1 MGAAKICVVGV
12 PQLALPVE
20 YLLTVWAHYW
30 DYLVFL
36 PATCLYSKPSPRLFG
51 GPYDP
56 CMTPSYG
63 GLALEIVVPVYN
75 EEAVLERSITR
86 LAEYLTNEMPS
97 TWKITIADNAS
108 TDRTPVI
115 AARLSE
121 HLPNVEY
128 RRLEV
133 KGRGYALR
141 DAWSASDAKVLAY
154 LDVDLSTD
162 LAALPPLVA
171 PLLSGHSDI
180 SIGTRLGQSS
190 RVSRGPK
197 REFISRSYN
206 FLLRRTMQVRFS
218 DAQCGFKAIRT
229 DVAKR
234 LLPHVEDNGWF
245 FDTELLIIA
254 ERSGL
259 RIHEIPVDWVDDPDS
274 RVDIK
279 QTALDDLRGM
289 VRVAGSLVNGV
300 IPVQA
305 LYAELGRRPIVPL
318 GRPSFFGQVLRFGL
332 VGIASTVAFA
342 VLYLLLQGPFSSQ
355 EANFLAL
362 LLTAVGNTA
371 ANRRFTFGISG
382 PSRLVTQQIQ
392 GLIVFLLAWGITSS
406 ALFILHAAN
415 PDALPSMELLTLTGA
430 NVLATLMRFVLLRLW
445 VFRKGRNQEIQPR
458 LVVAPITVDGRVS

>member
-1 MGAAKICVVGV
+1 
-12 PQLALPVE
+12 
-20 YLLTVWAHYW
+20 
-30 DYLVFL
+30 
-36 PATCLYSKPSPRLFG
+36 
-51 GPYDP
+51 
-56 CMTPSYG
+56 MTPSYG

-75 EEAVLERSITR
+75 EEAVLENSITR

-108 TDRTPVI
+108 TDQTSVI

-133 KGRGYALR
+133 KGRGFALR

-190 RVSRGPK
+190 RVSRGAK

-206 FLLRRTMQVRFS
+206 FLLRRTMQVQFS
-218 DAQCGFKAIRT
+218 DAQCGFKAIRA

-279 QTALDDLRGM
+279 QTAFDDLRGM
-289 VRVAGSLVNGV
+289 VRVSASLLKGV

-305 LYAELGRRPIVPL
+305 IYAELGRRPLAPL
-318 GRPSFFGQVLRFGL
+318 CRPSFFGQVVRFGL
-332 VGIASTVAFA
+332 VGVASTLAFA
-342 VLYLLLQGPFSSQ
+342 LLYLMMEGPFGSQ
-355 EANFLAL
+355 EANFIAL

-382 PSRLVTQQIQ
+382 PAKLATQQLQ
-392 GLIVFLLAWGITSS
+392 GFIVFLLAWTLTSS
-406 ALFILHAAN
+406 SLVLLHSLHA
-415 PDALPSMELLTLTGA
+415 DAAPNVELLVLTVA
-430 NVLATLMRFVLLRLW
+430 NILATLMRFVLLRLW
-445 VFRKGRNQEIQPR
+445 VFRDTRDHLDSRASIDVTVATGGRFF
-458 LVVAPITVDGRVS
+458 

>member
-1 MGAAKICVVGV
+1 
-12 PQLALPVE
+12 
-20 YLLTVWAHYW
+20 
-30 DYLVFL
+30 
-36 PATCLYSKPSPRLFG
+36 
-51 GPYDP
+51 
-56 CMTPSYG
+56 MTPSTG
-63 GLALEIVVPVYN
+63 GLALEIVVPVFN
-75 EEAVLERSITR
+75 EEAVLENSIIR
-86 LAEYLTNEMPS
+86 LAEYLTLEMPS

-121 HLPNVEY
+121 QLPNVEY

-141 DAWSASDAKVLAY
+141 DAWGASEAKVLAY

-180 SIGTRLGQSS
+180 SIGTRLGQNS

-197 REFISRSYN
+197 REFISVSYN
-206 FLLRRTMQVRFS
+206 LLLRRTMQVRFS
-218 DAQCGFKAIRT
+218 DAQCGFKAIRA
-229 DVAKR
+229 DVAQR
-234 LLPHVEDNGWF
+234 LLPHVADNGWF

-274 RVDIK
+274 RVDVK
-279 QTALDDLRGM
+279 QTALDDIRGM
-289 VRVAGSLVNGV
+289 VRVASSLVKGS

-305 LYAELGRRPIVPL
+305 IYAELGRRPIVPP
-318 GRPSFFGQVLRFGL
+318 GRPSFFGQVIRFGL
-332 VGIASTVAFA
+332 VGAVSTLAFA
-342 VLYLLLQGPFSSQ
+342 LLYLVFQGPFGAQ
-355 EANFLAL
+355 QANFLSL

-382 PSRLVTQQIQ
+382 PEKLFTQQIQ

-406 ALFILHAAN
+406 SLLVLHSVN
-415 PDALPSMELLTLTGA
+415 LDATASMELLTLTAA
-430 NVLATLMRFVLLRLW
+430 NVVATLMRFVLLRIW
-445 VFRKGRNQEIQPR
+445 VFRVRRSPTR
-458 LVVAPITVDGRVS
+458 LAPLPAQARSV

>member
-1 MGAAKICVVGV
+1 
-12 PQLALPVE
+12 
-20 YLLTVWAHYW
+20 
-30 DYLVFL
+30 
-36 PATCLYSKPSPRLFG
+36 
-51 GPYDP
+51 
-56 CMTPSYG
+56 MTPSYG

-75 EEAVLERSITR
+75 EEAVLESSITR

-97 TWKITIADNAS
+97 TWRITIADNAS

-121 HLPNVEY
+121 HLENVGY
-128 RRLEV
+128 RRLEA
-133 KGRGYALR
+133 KGRGLALR
-141 DAWSASDAKVLAY
+141 DAWSASEAKVLAY

-218 DAQCGFKAIRT
+218 DAQCGFKAIRA

-234 LLPHVEDNGWF
+234 LLPHVKDNGWF

-279 QTALDDLRGM
+279 QTAFDDLRGM
-289 VRVAGSLVNGV
+289 VRVAGSLVKGA

-305 LYAELGRRPIVPL
+305 IYAELGRRPIVPL
-318 GRPSFFGQVLRFGL
+318 GRQSFFGQVLRFGL
-332 VGIASTVAFA
+332 VGVASTLAFA
-342 VLYLLLQGPFSSQ
+342 LLYLVLQGPFGAQ

-382 PSRLVTQQIQ
+382 PAKLFTQQFQ
-392 GLIVFLLAWGITSS
+392 GLIVFLLAWSVTSS
-406 ALFILHAAN
+406 SLLVLHTMH
-415 PDALPSMELLTLTGA
+415 PDAAPSVELLVLTAA

-445 VFRKGRNQEIQPR
+445 VFQLRDTDQQTTLRSFQP
-458 LVVAPITVDGRVS
+458 LGGTVQ

>member
-1 MGAAKICVVGV
+1 
-12 PQLALPVE
+12 
-20 YLLTVWAHYW
+20 
-30 DYLVFL
+30 
-36 PATCLYSKPSPRLFG
+36 
-51 GPYDP
+51 
-56 CMTPSYG
+56 MTPSTG
-63 GLALEIVVPVYN
+63 GLALEIVVPVFN
-75 EEAVLERSITR
+75 EEAALENSIKR

-121 HLPNVEY
+121 QLPHVDY
-128 RRLEV
+128 RRLEA

-141 DAWSASDAKVLAY
+141 DAWGASEAKVLAY

-206 FLLRRTMQVRFS
+206 FLLRRTMQVGFS
-218 DAQCGFKAIRT
+218 DAQCGFKAIRA
-229 DVAKR
+229 DVARR

-274 RVDIK
+274 RVDIR
-279 QTALDDLRGM
+279 QTALDDIRGM
-289 VRVAGSLVNGV
+289 VRVAGSLVKGS

-305 LYAELGRRPIVPL
+305 IYAELGRGPIVPP
-318 GRPSFFGQVLRFGL
+318 GRPSFFGQVVRFGL
-332 VGIASTVAFA
+332 VGAVSTLAFA
-342 VLYLLLQGPFSSQ
+342 LLYMVLQGPFGAQ
-355 EANFLAL
+355 QANFLAL

-382 PSRLVTQQIQ
+382 PEKLFTQQVQ
-392 GLIVFLLAWGITSS
+392 GLIVFLLAWCMTSS
-406 ALFILHAAN
+406 SLWVLHSINLNATA
-415 PDALPSMELLTLTGA
+415 SMELLTLTAA
-430 NVLATLMRFVLLRLW
+430 NVVATLMRFVLLRVW
-445 VFRKGRNQEIQPR
+445 VFRVRRRDEHT
-458 LVVAPITVDGRVS
+458 VVLALRPAGQSVR

>member
-1 MGAAKICVVGV
+1 
-12 PQLALPVE
+12 
-20 YLLTVWAHYW
+20 
-30 DYLVFL
+30 
-36 PATCLYSKPSPRLFG
+36 
-51 GPYDP
+51 
-56 CMTPSYG
+56 MTPSYG

-86 LAEYLTNEMPS
+86 LSEYLTHEMPS
-97 TWKITIADNAS
+97 TWQITIADNAS

-121 HLPNVEY
+121 RMPNVQY

-133 KGRGYALR
+133 KGRGHALR
-141 DAWSASDAKVLAY
+141 DAWSASRAKVLAY

-162 LAALPPLVA
+162 LSALPPLVA

-218 DAQCGFKAIRT
+218 DAQCGFKAIRAA
-229 DVAKR
+229 VAHR
-234 LLPHVEDNGWF
+234 ILPHVEDNGWF

-274 RVDIK
+274 RVDIR

-289 VRVAGSLVNGV
+289 ARVAGSLVKGV
-300 IPVQA
+300 IPCQA
-305 LYAELGRRPIVPL
+305 IYAELGRRPIVPA

-332 VGIASTVAFA
+332 VGIASTLAFA
-342 VLYLLLQGPFSSQ
+342 LIYLVLQGPFGAQ
-355 EANFLAL
+355 EANFLSL
-362 LLTAVGNTA
+362 LLTAVGNTSV
-371 ANRRFTFGISG
+371 NRRFTFGIRG
-382 PSRLVTQQIQ
+382 PGRLFTQQIQ
-392 GLIVFLLAWGITSS
+392 GLIVFLLAWALTASS
-406 ALFILHAAN
+406 LQILHMAN
-415 PDALPSMELLTLTGA
+415 PDAAPNLELLVLTGA
-430 NVLATLMRFVLLRLW
+430 NVLATLMRFLLLRLW
-445 VFRKGRNQEIQPR
+445 VFRAKRYAPPIGLPIH
-458 LVVAPITVDGRVS
+458 VAAGSMP

>member
-1 MGAAKICVVGV
+1 M
-12 PQLALPVE
+12 QYLPV
-20 YLLTVWAHYW
+20 ASSNYW
-30 DYLVFL
+30 DYLLFSA
-36 PATCLYSKPSPRLFG
+36 ATCLCSEPSPRLFG

-56 CMTPSYG
+56 FMTPSYG

-75 EEAVLERSITR
+75 EEAVLENSILR
-86 LAEYLTNEMPS
+86 LSEYLTQEMPS
-97 TWKITIADNAS
+97 TWQITIADNAS

-121 HLPNVEY
+121 HMPNVAY

-141 DAWSASDAKVLAY
+141 DAWNASEAKVFAY

-218 DAQCGFKAIRT
+218 DAQCGFKAIRA

-274 RVDIK
+274 RVDIT
-279 QTALDDLRGM
+279 QTALEDLRGM
-289 VRVAGSLVNGV
+289 VRVAGSLVKGT

-305 LYAELGRRPIVPL
+305 IYAELGRRPMVPPD
-318 GRPSFFGQVLRFGL
+318 RPSFFGQVIRFGL
-332 VGIASTVAFA
+332 VGAISTIAFA
-342 VLYLLLQGPFSSQ
+342 LLYLVLQGPFSSQ

-362 LLTAVGNTA
+362 LVTAVGNTA

-382 PSRLVTQQIQ
+382 PSRLFMQQIQ
-392 GLIVFLLAWGITSS
+392 GLIVFLLAWAITSS
-406 ALFILHAAN
+406 SLIVLHAVN
-415 PDALPSMELLTLTGA
+415 PDSLPSTELLTLTAA
-430 NVLATLMRFVLLRLW
+430 NVFATLMRFVLLRVW
-445 VFRKGRNQEIQPR
+445 VFRVQRADR
-458 LVVAPITVDGRVS
+458 VAGVLTLTPLGGVSR

>member
-36 PATCLYSKPSPRLFG
+36 LATCLYSKPSPRLFG

-97 TWKITIADNAS
+97 AWKITIADNAS

-121 HLPNVEY
+121 HMPNIEY

-141 DAWSASDAKVLAY
+141 DAWSASEAKVLAY

-206 FLLRRTMQVRFS
+206 FLLRRTMKVRFS
-218 DAQCGFKAIRT
+218 DAQCGFKAIRA

-245 FDTELLIIA
+245 FDTELLVIA

-274 RVDIK
+274 RVDIR

-289 VRVAGSLVNGV
+289 VRVGTSLIRGV
-300 IPVQA
+300 IPIQA
-305 LYAELGRRPIVPL
+305 IYAELGRRPIAPV

-332 VGIASTVAFA
+332 VGVASTLAFA
-342 VLYLLLQGPFSSQ
+342 LLYLVLQGPFTAQ

-382 PSRLVTQQIQ
+382 PSRLLTQQVQ

-406 ALFILHAAN
+406 ALFILHTAA
-415 PDALPSMELLTLTGA
+415 PAATPSAELLTLTGA
-430 NVLATLMRFVLLRLW
+430 NILATLMRFVLLRVW
-445 VFRKGRNQEIQPR
+445 VFRMRRSGKGRPTI
-458 LVVAPITVDGRVS
+458 LGSSVTVNGRVS

>member
-1 MGAAKICVVGV
+1 MRK
-12 PQLALPVE
+12 PRPLTLATP
-20 YLLTVWAHYW
+20 TI
-30 DYLVFL
+30 
-36 PATCLYSKPSPRLFG
+36 PS
-51 GPYDP
+51 
-56 CMTPSYG
+56 MTPSYG
-63 GLALEIVVPVYN
+63 GLALEIVVPVFN
-75 EEAVLERSITR
+75 EEAVLENSISR
-86 LAEYLTNEMPS
+86 LAEYLTLEMPS

-108 TDRTPVI
+108 TDRTQMI

-121 HLPNVEY
+121 QLPNVQY
-128 RRLEV
+128 RRLNV

-141 DAWSASDAKVLAY
+141 DAWGASEAKVLAY

-218 DAQCGFKAIRT
+218 DAQCGFKAIRA

-259 RIHEIPVDWVDDPDS
+259 RIHEIPVDWIDDPDS
-274 RVDIK
+274 RVNIK
-279 QTALDDLRGM
+279 QTVYDDLRGM
-289 VRVAGSLVNGV
+289 VRVTSSLVKGS

-305 LYAELGRRPIVPL
+305 IYAELGRRPFVPP
-318 GRPSFFGQVLRFGL
+318 GRPSFFGQLIRFGL
-332 VGIASTVAFA
+332 VGVVSTLAFA
-342 VLYLLLQGPFSSQ
+342 LLYLVLQGPLGAQ
-355 EANFLAL
+355 QANFLAL
-362 LLTAVGNTA
+362 LMTAVGNTA

-382 PSRLVTQQIQ
+382 PAKLFTQQFQ

-406 ALFILHAAN
+406 SLLVLHLVN
-415 PDALPSMELLTLTGA
+415 VDASPRSELLILTAG
-430 NVLATLMRFVLLRLW
+430 NIFATLMRFVLLRLW
-445 VFRKGRNQEIQPR
+445 VFRVRTSGERSGVSVTAALAASGRT
-458 LVVAPITVDGRVS
+458 L

>member
-1 MGAAKICVVGV
+1 
-12 PQLALPVE
+12 
-20 YLLTVWAHYW
+20 
-30 DYLVFL
+30 
-36 PATCLYSKPSPRLFG
+36 
-51 GPYDP
+51 
-56 CMTPSYG
+56 MTPSYG
-63 GLALEIVVPVYN
+63 GLALEIVVPVFN
-75 EEAVLERSITR
+75 EEAVLENSIVR
-86 LAEYLTNEMPS
+86 LAEYLTLEMPW

-121 HLPNVEY
+121 QLPNVDY
-128 RRLEV
+128 RRLDV
-133 KGRGYALR
+133 KGRGHALR
-141 DAWSASDAKVLAY
+141 DAWGASEAKVLAY

-162 LAALPPLVA
+162 LAGLPPLVA

-206 FLLRRTMQVRFS
+206 FLLRRTLQVRFS
-218 DAQCGFKAIRT
+218 DAQCGFKAIRA
-229 DVAKR
+229 DVAQR

-279 QTALDDLRGM
+279 QTAFADVHGL
-289 VRVAGSLVNGV
+289 VRVAGSLVKGS

-305 LYAELGRRPIVPL
+305 IYAELGRRPLTPP
-318 GRPSFFGQVLRFGL
+318 GRPSFFGQVIRFGL
-332 VGIASTVAFA
+332 VGAVSTLAFA
-342 VLYLLLQGPFSSQ
+342 LLYLVLQGPFGAQ
-355 EANFLAL
+355 QANFLAL
-362 LLTAVGNTA
+362 LLTAVANTA

-382 PSRLVTQQIQ
+382 PDKLFTQQLQ
-392 GLIVFLLAWGITSS
+392 GLIVFMLAWGITSS
-406 ALFILHAAN
+406 SLLVLHSVNSDATPSLELVTLTAAN
-415 PDALPSMELLTLTGA
+415 
-430 NVLATLMRFVLLRLW
+430 VFATLMRFVMLRIW
-445 VFRKGRNQEIQPR
+445 VFRVRRRP
-458 LVVAPITVDGRVS
+458 VWVAPVPAQARSF

>member
-1 MGAAKICVVGV
+1 
-12 PQLALPVE
+12 
-20 YLLTVWAHYW
+20 
-30 DYLVFL
+30 
-36 PATCLYSKPSPRLFG
+36 
-51 GPYDP
+51 
-56 CMTPSYG
+56 MTPSTG
-63 GLALEIVVPVYN
+63 GLALEIVVPVFN
-75 EEAVLERSITR
+75 EETVLENSIKR
-86 LAEYLTNEMPS
+86 LAEYLTLEMPS

-108 TDRTPVI
+108 TDRTPAI

-141 DAWSASDAKVLAY
+141 DAWGASEAKVLAY

-180 SIGTRLGQSS
+180 SIGTRLGQNS

-206 FLLRRTMQVRFS
+206 FLLRRTMQVGFS
-218 DAQCGFKAIRT
+218 DAQCGFKAIRA
-229 DVAKR
+229 DVARR

-274 RVDIK
+274 SVDIRR
-279 QTALDDLRGM
+279 TALDDLRGM
-289 VRVAGSLVNGV
+289 VRVAGSLVKGS

-305 LYAELGRRPIVPL
+305 IYAELGRRPIVPP
-318 GRPSFFGQVLRFGL
+318 GRPSFFGQVIRFGL
-332 VGIASTVAFA
+332 VGAVSTLAFA
-342 VLYLLLQGPFSSQ
+342 LLYMVFQGPFGAH
-355 EANFLAL
+355 EANFLSL

-382 PSRLVTQQIQ
+382 PSKLFTHQFQ
-392 GLIVFLLAWGITSS
+392 GLIVFMLAWGITSS
-406 ALFILHAAN
+406 SLLVLHSVSL
-415 PDALPSMELLTLTGA
+415 DATASMELLTLTAA
-430 NVLATLMRFVLLRLW
+430 NVVATLMRFVLLRIW
-445 VFRKGRNQEIQPR
+445 VFRVRRRDEQT
-458 LVVAPITVDGRVS
+458 VVLALRPAGQSVR

>member
-1 MGAAKICVVGV
+1 
-12 PQLALPVE
+12 
-20 YLLTVWAHYW
+20 
-30 DYLVFL
+30 
-36 PATCLYSKPSPRLFG
+36 
-51 GPYDP
+51 
-56 CMTPSYG
+56 MTPSTG
-63 GLALEIVVPVYN
+63 GLALEIVVPVFN
-75 EEAVLERSITR
+75 EEAVLENSIIR
-86 LAEYLTNEMPS
+86 LAEYLTLEMPS

-121 HLPNVEY
+121 QLPNVEY

-141 DAWSASDAKVLAY
+141 DAWGASEAKVLAY

-180 SIGTRLGQSS
+180 SIGTRLGQNS

-206 FLLRRTMQVRFS
+206 FLLRRTMQVGFS
-218 DAQCGFKAIRT
+218 DAQCGFKAIRA
-229 DVAKR
+229 DVAQR

-274 RVDIK
+274 SVDIRK
-279 QTALDDLRGM
+279 TALDDIRGM
-289 VRVAGSLVNGV
+289 VRVGSSLVKGS

-305 LYAELGRRPIVPL
+305 IYAELGRRPIVPP
-318 GRPSFFGQVLRFGL
+318 GRPSFFGQVIRFGL
-332 VGIASTVAFA
+332 VGTLSTLAFA
-342 VLYLLLQGPFSSQ
+342 LLYLVFQGPFGAQ
-355 EANFLAL
+355 EANFLSL

-382 PSRLVTQQIQ
+382 PEKLFTQQFQ
-392 GLIVFLLAWGITSS
+392 GLIVFLLAWAITSS
-406 ALFILHAAN
+406 SLLVLHSLSTDAA
-415 PDALPSMELLTLTGA
+415 PSAELLTLTAA
-430 NVLATLMRFVLLRLW
+430 NVFATLMRFVLLRIW
-445 VFRKGRNQEIQPR
+445 VFRIRRSDELSAV
-458 LVVAPITVDGRVS
+458 LVLRPAGQSVR

>member
-1 MGAAKICVVGV
+1 MSRCCYAIGIFSLPNIQHGRSLGLLDSVGQYLSLPKTLPPV
-12 PQLALPVE
+12 LAQ
-20 YLLTVWAHYW
+20 
-30 DYLVFL
+30 
-36 PATCLYSKPSPRLFG
+36 
-51 GPYDP
+51 PYDR

-63 GLALEIVVPVYN
+63 GLALEIVVPVFN
-75 EEAVLERSITR
+75 EEAVLENSITT
-86 LAEYLTNEMPS
+86 LSEYLTLEMPS

-108 TDRTPVI
+108 TDSTPVI

-121 HLPNVEY
+121 QLPNVQY

-141 DAWSASDAKVLAY
+141 DAWGASEAKVLAY

-180 SIGTRLGQSS
+180 SIGTRLGQNS

-218 DAQCGFKAIRT
+218 DAQCGFKAIRA

-234 LLPHVEDNGWF
+234 LLPHVEDNDWF

-259 RIHEIPVDWVDDPDS
+259 RIHEIPVDWIDDPDS
-274 RVDIK
+274 RVNIK
-279 QTALDDLRGM
+279 KTAYDDLRGM
-289 VRVAGSLVNGV
+289 ARVAGSLVRGK

-305 LYAELGRRPIVPL
+305 IYAELGRRPIVPP
-318 GRPSFFGQVLRFGL
+318 GRPSFFGQVIRFGL
-332 VGIASTVAFA
+332 VGAVSTLAFA
-342 VLYLLLQGPFSSQ
+342 LLYLVLQGPFSSQ

-362 LLTAVGNTA
+362 LMTAVGNTA

-382 PSRLVTQQIQ
+382 PGRLFTQQLQ

-406 ALFILHAAN
+406 SLVILHSMNVNAA
-415 PDALPSMELLTLTGA
+415 PGTELLTLTAA
-430 NVLATLMRFVLLRLW
+430 NVFATLIRFVLLRIW
-445 VFRKGRNQEIQPR
+445 VFRVHRIDERSAVRR
-458 LVVAPITVDGRVS
+458 LRPAGQSVR

>member
-1 MGAAKICVVGV
+1 
-12 PQLALPVE
+12 
-20 YLLTVWAHYW
+20 
-30 DYLVFL
+30 
-36 PATCLYSKPSPRLFG
+36 
-51 GPYDP
+51 
-56 CMTPSYG
+56 MTPSYG

-108 TDRTPVI
+108 TDRTPLI

-121 HLPNVEY
+121 HLPNVGY

-133 KGRGYALR
+133 KGRGCALR

-218 DAQCGFKAIRT
+218 DAQCGFKAIRA
-229 DVAKR
+229 DVARR

-274 RVDIK
+274 RVDIG
-279 QTALDDLRGM
+279 QTALDDLKGM
-289 VRVAGSLVNGV
+289 VRVAGSLVKGV

-305 LYAELGRRPIVPL
+305 IYAELGRRPIAPL
-318 GRPSFFGQVLRFGL
+318 SRPSFFGQVLRFGL
-332 VGIASTVAFA
+332 IGVASTLAFA
-342 VLYLLLQGPFSSQ
+342 LLYLILQGPFGSQ

-362 LLTAVGNTA
+362 LLTAIGNTA

-382 PSRLVTQQIQ
+382 PEKLFTQQFQ
-392 GLIVFLLAWGITSS
+392 GFIVFLLAWTMTSS
-406 ALFILHAAN
+406 SLLLLHALTSDTHPSLELFVLTAAN
-415 PDALPSMELLTLTGA
+415 IF
-430 NVLATLMRFVLLRLW
+430 ATLLRFVLLRLW
-445 VFRKGRNQEIQPR
+445 VFGERKSRRRSLATE
-458 LVVAPITVDGRVS
+458 VVHVQNISY

>member
-1 MGAAKICVVGV
+1 MAAGRLPTCSTGPTTCPLSGRITWTTWFFWTVPVFIKKPRPRPFGA
-12 PQLALPVE
+12 
-20 YLLTVWAHYW
+20 LT
-30 DYLVFL
+30 L
-36 PATCLYSKPSPRLFG
+36 S
-51 GPYDP
+51 

-63 GLALEIVVPVYN
+63 GLALEIVVPVFN
-75 EEAVLERSITR
+75 EEAVLENSISR
-86 LAEYLTNEMPS
+86 LAEYLTHEMPS

-121 HLPNVEY
+121 QLPNVEY
-128 RRLEV
+128 RRLEA
-133 KGRGYALR
+133 KGRGFALR
-141 DAWSASDAKVLAY
+141 DAWGSSEAKVLAY

-180 SIGTRLGQSS
+180 SIGTRLGQNS

-218 DAQCGFKAIRT
+218 DAQCGFKAIRA
-229 DVAKR
+229 DVARR

-274 RVDIK
+274 RVDIR
-279 QTALDDLRGM
+279 QTALDDIRGM
-289 VRVAGSLVNGV
+289 VRVAGSLIKGS

-305 LYAELGRRPIVPL
+305 IYAELGRRPIVPP
-318 GRPSFFGQVLRFGL
+318 GRPSFFGQVIRFGL
-332 VGIASTVAFA
+332 VGAVSTLAFA
-342 VLYLLLQGPFSSQ
+342 LLYLVLQGPFGAQ
-355 EANFLAL
+355 QANFLAL

-382 PSRLVTQQIQ
+382 QEKLFTQQFQ
-392 GLIVFLLAWGITSS
+392 GLIVFLLAWAITSS
-406 ALFILHAAN
+406 SLLVLHSVNLDAA
-415 PDALPSMELLTLTGA
+415 PSMELLTLTAA
-430 NVLATLMRFVLLRLW
+430 NVFATLMRFVLLRIW
-445 VFRKGRNQEIQPR
+445 VFRVR
-458 LVVAPITVDGRVS
+458 LSDERSAVLALRPVRESAL

>member
-1 MGAAKICVVGV
+1 
-12 PQLALPVE
+12 
-20 YLLTVWAHYW
+20 
-30 DYLVFL
+30 
-36 PATCLYSKPSPRLFG
+36 
-51 GPYDP
+51 
-56 CMTPSYG
+56 MTPSYG

-75 EEAVLERSITR
+75 EEAVLENSILR
-86 LAEYLTNEMPS
+86 LSEYLTQEMPS
-97 TWKITIADNAS
+97 TWQITIADNAS

-121 HLPNVEY
+121 HMPNVAY

-141 DAWSASDAKVLAY
+141 DAWNASEAKVFAY

-218 DAQCGFKAIRT
+218 DAQCGFKAIRA

-274 RVDIK
+274 RVDIT
-279 QTALDDLRGM
+279 QTALEDLRGM
-289 VRVAGSLVNGV
+289 VRVAGSLVKGA

-305 LYAELGRRPIVPL
+305 IYAELGRRPMVPPD
-318 GRPSFFGQVLRFGL
+318 RPSFFGQVIRFGL
-332 VGIASTVAFA
+332 VGAISTIAFA
-342 VLYLLLQGPFSSQ
+342 LLYLVLQGPFSSQ

-362 LLTAVGNTA
+362 LVTAVGNTA

-382 PSRLVTQQIQ
+382 PSRLFMQQIQ
-392 GLIVFLLAWGITSS
+392 GLIVFLLAWAITSS
-406 ALFILHAAN
+406 SLIVLHAVN
-415 PDALPSMELLTLTGA
+415 PDSLPSTELLTLTTA
-430 NVLATLMRFVLLRLW
+430 NVFATLMRFVLLRVW
-445 VFRKGRNQEIQPR
+445 VFRVQRADR
-458 LVVAPITVDGRVS
+458 VAGVLTLTPLGGVSR

>member
-1 MGAAKICVVGV
+1 
-12 PQLALPVE
+12 
-20 YLLTVWAHYW
+20 
-30 DYLVFL
+30 
-36 PATCLYSKPSPRLFG
+36 
-51 GPYDP
+51 
-56 CMTPSYG
+56 MTPSYG

-86 LAEYLTNEMPS
+86 LAEYLTHEMPS
-97 TWKITIADNAS
+97 TWQITIADNAS
-108 TDRTPVI
+108 TDGTPVI

-121 HLPNVEY
+121 HMPNVEY

-141 DAWSASDAKVLAY
+141 DAWNASEAKVLAY

-171 PLLSGHSDI
+171 PLISGHSDI

-218 DAQCGFKAIRT
+218 DAQCGFKAIRA

-234 LLPHVEDNGWF
+234 LLPHVGDNGWF

-289 VRVAGSLVNGV
+289 VRVAGSLLRGS

-305 LYAELGRRPIVPL
+305 IYAELGRRPIVPPE
-318 GRPSFFGQVLRFGL
+318 RPSFFGQVIRFGL
-332 VGIASTVAFA
+332 VGITSTLAFA
-342 VLYLLLQGPFSSQ
+342 LLYLVLQGPLGAQ
-355 EANFLAL
+355 QANFLAL
-362 LLTAVGNTA
+362 LLTAVGNTS

-382 PSRLVTQQIQ
+382 PTKLFTQQFQ
-392 GLIVFLLAWGITSS
+392 GLVVFILAWGITSTS
-406 ALFILHAAN
+406 LTVLHAVN
-415 PDALPSMELLTLTGA
+415 LDAAPSTELLFLTAA
-430 NVLATLMRFVLLRLW
+430 NVFATLMRFVLLRVW
-445 VFRKGRNQEIQPR
+445 VFRPRRSNEHSTVLALRATGQPVR
-458 LVVAPITVDGRVS
+458 

>member
-1 MGAAKICVVGV
+1 
-12 PQLALPVE
+12 
-20 YLLTVWAHYW
+20 
-30 DYLVFL
+30 
-36 PATCLYSKPSPRLFG
+36 
-51 GPYDP
+51 
-56 CMTPSYG
+56 MTPRYG
-63 GLALEIVVPVYN
+63 GLALEIVVPVFN
-75 EEAVLERSITR
+75 EEAVLENSISR
-86 LAEYLTNEMPS
+86 LAEYLTHEMPS

-115 AARLSE
+115 AAQLSE
-121 HLPNVEY
+121 QLPNVEY

-133 KGRGYALR
+133 KGRGFALR
-141 DAWSASDAKVLAY
+141 DAWGASKAKVLAY

-218 DAQCGFKAIRT
+218 DAQCGFKAIRA

-259 RIHEIPVDWVDDPDS
+259 RIHEIPVDWIDDPDS
-274 RVDIK
+274 RVNIQ
-279 QTALDDLRGM
+279 QTAIDDIRGM
-289 VRVAGSLVNGV
+289 VRVAGSLIRGS
-300 IPVQA
+300 IPVA
-305 LYAELGRRPIVPL
+305 AIYAELGRRPIVPPC
-318 GRPSFFGQVLRFGL
+318 RPSFFGQVIRFGL
-332 VGIASTVAFA
+332 VGAVSTLAFA
-342 VLYLLLQGPFSSQ
+342 LLYLLFQGPLGAQ
-355 EANFLAL
+355 QANFLAL

-382 PSRLVTQQIQ
+382 PARLFTQQFQ
-392 GLIVFLLAWGITSS
+392 GLIIFLLAWAITSS
-406 ALFILHAAN
+406 SLLVLHGINLDAA
-415 PDALPSMELLTLTGA
+415 PSTELLTLTAA
-430 NVLATLMRFVLLRLW
+430 NVFATLMRFVLLRTW
-445 VFRKGRNQEIQPR
+445 VFRIRRGAELSAVVGLQPVGQSA
-458 LVVAPITVDGRVS
+458 L

>member
-1 MGAAKICVVGV
+1 
-12 PQLALPVE
+12 
-20 YLLTVWAHYW
+20 
-30 DYLVFL
+30 
-36 PATCLYSKPSPRLFG
+36 
-51 GPYDP
+51 
-56 CMTPSYG
+56 MTPSYG

-75 EEAVLERSITR
+75 EEAVLENSITR

-121 HLPNVEY
+121 HLENVGY
-128 RRLEV
+128 RRLET
-133 KGRGYALR
+133 KGRGLALR
-141 DAWSASDAKVLAY
+141 DAWSASEAKVLAY

-190 RVSRGPK
+190 RVIRGPK
-197 REFISRSYN
+197 REFISRTYN

-218 DAQCGFKAIRT
+218 DAQCGFKAIRA

-234 LLPHVEDNGWF
+234 VLPHVEDNGWF

-274 RVDIK
+274 RVDIR
-279 QTALDDLRGM
+279 QTAYDDLRGM
-289 VRVAGSLVNGV
+289 VRVAGSLVRGA

-305 LYAELGRRPIVPL
+305 IYAELGRRPIVPF

-332 VGIASTVAFA
+332 VGVASTLAFA
-342 VLYLLLQGPFSSQ
+342 LLYLVLQGPFGAQ

-362 LLTAVGNTA
+362 LLTAMGNTA

-382 PSRLVTQQIQ
+382 PAKLFTQQLQ
-392 GLIVFLLAWGITSS
+392 GLIVFLLAWSITSAS
-406 ALFILHAAN
+406 
-415 PDALPSMELLTLTGA
+415 LLTLHALHPDAAPNVELLVLTAA
-430 NVLATLMRFVLLRLW
+430 NVLATLMRFVLLRVW
-445 VFRKGRNQEIQPR
+445 VFRERRSGRAVS
-458 LVVAPITVDGRVS
+458 LVRAALAHDGRPL

>member
-1 MGAAKICVVGV
+1 
-12 PQLALPVE
+12 
-20 YLLTVWAHYW
+20 
-30 DYLVFL
+30 
-36 PATCLYSKPSPRLFG
+36 
-51 GPYDP
+51 
-56 CMTPSYG
+56 MTPSYG
-63 GLALEIVVPVYN
+63 GLALEIVVPVFN
-75 EEAVLERSITR
+75 EETVLENSISR
-86 LAEYLTNEMPS
+86 LAEYLTHEMPS

-121 HLPNVEY
+121 QLPNVEY

-133 KGRGYALR
+133 KGRGFALR
-141 DAWSASDAKVLAY
+141 DAWGASKAKVLAY

-206 FLLRRTMQVRFS
+206 FLLRGTMQVRFS
-218 DAQCGFKAIRT
+218 DAQCGFKAIRA
-229 DVAKR
+229 DVAQR

-279 QTALDDLRGM
+279 QTAIDDLRGI
-289 VRVAGSLVNGV
+289 VRVAGSLVKGS

-305 LYAELGRRPIVPL
+305 IYAELGRRPMVPP

-332 VGIASTVAFA
+332 VGVVSTFAFA
-342 VLYLLLQGPFSSQ
+342 LLYLLLQGPFGAQ

-362 LLTAVGNTA
+362 LMTAVGNTA
-371 ANRRFTFGISG
+371 ANRKFTFGISG
-382 PSRLVTQQIQ
+382 PARLFTQQFQ
-392 GLIVFLLAWGITSS
+392 GLIVFLLAWTITSS
-406 ALFILHAAN
+406 SLLVLHSVN
-415 PDALPSMELLTLTGA
+415 PGTGPSAELLTLTAA
-430 NVLATLMRFVLLRLW
+430 NVVATLMRFVLLRIW
-445 VFRKGRNQEIQPR
+445 VFRVRRNDERTAAVLALRPAGQSVR
-458 LVVAPITVDGRVS
+458 

>member
-1 MGAAKICVVGV
+1 
-12 PQLALPVE
+12 
-20 YLLTVWAHYW
+20 
-30 DYLVFL
+30 
-36 PATCLYSKPSPRLFG
+36 
-51 GPYDP
+51 
-56 CMTPSYG
+56 MTPSYG
-63 GLALEIVVPVYN
+63 GLALEIVVPVFN
-75 EEAVLERSITR
+75 EEAVLEHSIIR
-86 LAEYLTNEMPS
+86 LAEYLTLEMPS

-108 TDRTPVI
+108 TDKTPVI

-141 DAWSASDAKVLAY
+141 DAWGASEAKVVAY

-180 SIGTRLGQSS
+180 SIGTRLGQGS

-229 DVAKR
+229 DVARR
-234 LLPHVEDNGWF
+234 LLPHVEDKGWF

-279 QTALDDLRGM
+279 QTALDDIRGV
-289 VRVAGSLVNGV
+289 VRVACSLVKGS

-305 LYAELGRRPIVPL
+305 IYAELGRRPIVPP
-318 GRPSFFGQVLRFGL
+318 GRPSFFGQVIRFGL
-332 VGIASTVAFA
+332 VGTVSTLAFA
-342 VLYLLLQGPFSSQ
+342 LLYLVLQGPFGAQ
-355 EANFLAL
+355 QANFLAL

-382 PSRLVTQQIQ
+382 PEKLFTQQFQ
-392 GLIVFLLAWGITSS
+392 GLIVFVLAWAITSS
-406 ALFILHAAN
+406 SLLVLHSVNQDAA
-415 PDALPSMELLTLTGA
+415 PSMELLILTAA
-430 NVLATLMRFVLLRLW
+430 NIFATLMRFALLRIW
-445 VFRKGRNQEIQPR
+445 VFRVR
-458 LVVAPITVDGRVS
+458 LSDERSAAVELLPMRESAR

>member
-1 MGAAKICVVGV
+1 
-12 PQLALPVE
+12 
-20 YLLTVWAHYW
+20 
-30 DYLVFL
+30 
-36 PATCLYSKPSPRLFG
+36 
-51 GPYDP
+51 
-56 CMTPSYG
+56 MTPSYG
-63 GLALEIVVPVYN
+63 GLALEIVVPVFN
-75 EEAVLERSITR
+75 EEAVLENSISR
-86 LAEYLTNEMPS
+86 LAEYLTHEMPS

-108 TDRTPVI
+108 TDRTPAI
-115 AARLSE
+115 GARLSE
-121 HLPNVEY
+121 QLPNVEY

-141 DAWSASDAKVLAY
+141 DAWSASEAKVLAY

-218 DAQCGFKAIRT
+218 DAQCGFKAIRA
-229 DVAKR
+229 DVARR
-234 LLPHVEDNGWF
+234 LLPHVEDNCWF

-279 QTALDDLRGM
+279 QTAMDDLRGM
-289 VRVAGSLVNGV
+289 VRVASSLFKGA

-305 LYAELGRRPIVPL
+305 IYAELGRRPMMPP

-332 VGIASTVAFA
+332 VGVASTLAFA
-342 VLYLLLQGPFSSQ
+342 VLYLVLQGPFGAQ

-362 LLTAVGNTA
+362 LMTAVGNTA

-382 PSRLVTQQIQ
+382 PARLFTQQLQ
-392 GLIVFLLAWGITSS
+392 GLIVFLVAWGITSS
-406 ALFILHAAN
+406 SLLILHAAN
-415 PDALPSMELLTLTGA
+415 SDALPSVELLTLTAA
-430 NVLATLMRFVLLRLW
+430 NVFATLMRFVLLRLW
-445 VFRKGRNQEIQPR
+445 VFRARREDERTAAIALRPVG
-458 LVVAPITVDGRVS
+458 DSGH

>member
-1 MGAAKICVVGV
+1 M
-12 PQLALPVE
+12 
-20 YLLTVWAHYW
+20 
-30 DYLVFL
+30 
-36 PATCLYSKPSPRLFG
+36 
-51 GPYDP
+51 
-56 CMTPSYG
+56 
-63 GLALEIVVPVYN
+63 
-75 EEAVLERSITR
+75 
-86 LAEYLTNEMPS
+86 
-97 TWKITIADNAS
+97 
-108 TDRTPVI
+108 I

-121 HLPNVEY
+121 HIPNVEY

-141 DAWSASDAKVLAY
+141 DAWGASEAKVLAY

-171 PLLSGHSDI
+171 PLLSGHSDV

-218 DAQCGFKAIRT
+218 DAQCGFKAIRG

-279 QTALDDLRGM
+279 QTAIDDLRGM
-289 VRVAGSLVNGV
+289 ARVAASLVKGV

-305 LYAELGRRPIVPL
+305 IYAELGRRPIVPA

-332 VGIASTVAFA
+332 VGVVSTLAFA
-342 VLYLLLQGPFSSQ
+342 LLYLILQGPFGAQ
-355 EANFLAL
+355 EANFLSL

-382 PSRLVTQQIQ
+382 PDKLFTQQFQ
-392 GLIVFLLAWGITSS
+392 GMMVFLLAWTLTSS
-406 ALFILHAAN
+406 SLLVLHTARPDAAPTVELLILTAAN
-415 PDALPSMELLTLTGA
+415 I
-430 NVLATLMRFVLLRLW
+430 LATLMRFVLLRLW
-445 VFRKGRNQEIQPR
+445 VFRVERIDERSP
-458 LVVAPITVDGRVS
+458 LVALRPAGETAR

>member
-1 MGAAKICVVGV
+1 
-12 PQLALPVE
+12 
-20 YLLTVWAHYW
+20 
-30 DYLVFL
+30 
-36 PATCLYSKPSPRLFG
+36 
-51 GPYDP
+51 
-56 CMTPSYG
+56 MTPSYG

-121 HLPNVEY
+121 HMQNVGY

-141 DAWSASDAKVLAY
+141 DAWSASEAKVLAY

-162 LAALPPLVA
+162 LAALLPLVA

-180 SIGTRLGQSS
+180 SIGTRLGQSA
-190 RVSRGPK
+190 RVRRGPK

-218 DAQCGFKAIRT
+218 DAQCGFKAIRA

-234 LLPHVEDNGWF
+234 LLPHIEDNCWF

-289 VRVAGSLVNGV
+289 VRVSTSLVKGL

-305 LYAELGRRPIVPL
+305 IYAELGRRPMTQVS
-318 GRPSFFGQVLRFGL
+318 RPSFFGQVLRFGL
-332 VGIASTVAFA
+332 VGVASTLAFA
-342 VLYLLLQGPFSSQ
+342 LLYLAMQGPFGSQ

-382 PSRLVTQQIQ
+382 PEKLFTQQFQ
-392 GLIVFLLAWGITSS
+392 GFLVFLLAWSITSS
-406 ALFILHAAN
+406 SLLVLHSINAIAAPNLELLVLTAAN
-415 PDALPSMELLTLTGA
+415 I
-430 NVLATLMRFVLLRLW
+430 LATLMRFVLLRLW
-445 VFRKGRNQEIQPR
+445 VFRVKREARPTAAAR
-458 LVVAPITVDGRVS
+458 LWPQGQSAP